1 MPASVNRYDRAEQ
14 APEYDDDAS
23 LIVVFSLILTL
34 TSSSASVPSLT
45 VGDFL
50 FVATVF
56 LNVVKYLKK
65 IVNVRLSTLIGGS
78 LSAKDLAHTPR
89 STQLISFFGWFTF
102 FCPLVLILPIGT
114 GHQFKDIGID
124 EIMILVAVE

>member
-23 LIVVFSLILTL
+23 RIVVSSLILTL

-50 FVATVF
+50 LVATVF
-56 LNVVKYLKK
+56 LNVVKYLEK

-89 STQLISFFGWFTF
+89 SSSHFLVGLPFFVLLSLSF
-102 FCPLVLILPIGT
+102 LLA
-114 GHQFKDIGID
+114 
-124 EIMILVAVE
+124 LVAFE

>member
-1 MPASVNRYDRAEQ
+1 MCPTEGTGQFLETLWGGIEIMTFLETAIGQSR
-14 APEYDDDAS
+14 PEYNDDAS

-50 FVATVF
+50 LVATVF

-65 IVNVRLSTLIGGS
+65 IVN
-78 LSAKDLAHTPR
+78 
-89 STQLISFFGWFTF
+89 
-102 FCPLVLILPIGT
+102 
-114 GHQFKDIGID
+114 
-124 EIMILVAVE
+124 